1 MVAEKLSVRRA
12 CKIVSLPRSVINY
25 KKTPRDDSS
34 LIEALR
40 ELVDKHP
47 GIGFWKCY
55 YRLRRKGHT
64 WNHKRLYRVYTL
76 LKLNIRRRHKRR
88 LPQRIKE
95 PLAVPASINRGWSMD
110 FMSDALVDGRRFR
123 LLTVMDD
130 YSRESLAVEVDTSLP
145 ALRVVRVLERLI
157 EYRGKPEVIRVDNG
171 PEFISD
177 KLGLWCEERNIR
189 LLFIQP
195 GKPMQNGF
203 IERKNGSIRK
213 ELLDAYLFYSLEEV
227 REMAEQWRHDYN
239 HERPHASLGF
249 LPPAVFVQSVSLEY

>member
-1 MVAEKLSVRRA
+1 M
-12 CKIVSLPRSVINY
+12 IHY
-25 KKTPRDDSS
+25 KKIPRGDSS
-34 LIEALR
+34 LNEALR
-40 ELVDKHP
+40 KLVDKHP
-47 GIGFWKCY
+47 GIGFRKCY
-55 YRLRRKGHT
+55 YRFRRKGYT
-64 WNHKRLYRVYTL
+64 WNHKRLYRVYTQ

-95 PLAVPASINRGWSMD
+95 PLAVPASINRAWSMD
-110 FMSDALVDGRRFR
+110 FMSDAFVDERRFQ
-123 LLTVMDD
+123 LLNIMDD
-130 YSRESLAVEVDTSLP
+130 YSPESLAVEVDTSLP

-171 PEFISD
+171 PDFFSD
-177 KLGLWCEERNIR
+177 RLGLWCEEKGIR

-213 ELLDAYLFYSLEEV
+213 GLLDAYLFYSLEEV
-227 REMAEQWRHDYN
+227 RAMAELWRQDYN

-249 LPPAVFVQSVSLEY
+249 LPPAVFEHSVSLEY